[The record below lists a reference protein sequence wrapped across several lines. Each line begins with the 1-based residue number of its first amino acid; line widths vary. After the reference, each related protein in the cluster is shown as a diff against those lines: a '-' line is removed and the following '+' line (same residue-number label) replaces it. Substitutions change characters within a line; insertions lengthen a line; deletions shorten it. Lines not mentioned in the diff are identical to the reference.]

1 MLSAEGPGHPVR
13 FERFEVDLR
22 SGELRKEGARLRLAE
37 QPFSIL
43 ALLLSRPGELVT
55 RDELQKKLWPGD
67 TFTDFDRGL
76 NKAINRLREALG
88 DSADAPRFIE
98 TLPKRGYRFIGTL
111 ESSSGL
117 TPAAPTVAPSPAAQ
131 PPSAEPH
138 FQLKRHVRSWQMM
151 VVLALVAILAATWW
165 LRGSLPTR
173 SAGDPLIRASLLPPA
188 ARTFVPYSMALSRDG
203 SYLAFV
209 AESAD
214 GTRSLWTRS
223 MSSTSATEIR
233 GTDGASFPFWS
244 PDRRQVAFFA
254 DGKLKWVDLAGGAIR
269 AIADVRRPSGGTWNS
284 NDVIVFAPDVNGP
297 LFRIPA
303 AGGVPAAV
311 TRVPESEGLSGHRW
325 PIFLP
330 DDRHFMY
337 VAFSD
342 ARPSDNEPELRVG
355 SLDSLESS
363 EIGWAGSRSVA
374 YALDHLLYVRGGTLY
389 AQPFDGAARHAEGPP
404 LAVAGVELADAPA
417 FFPSPLTAS
426 MNGVLVFQSSADL
439 PTQLVWLHHDGREKG
454 VLPGM
459 KYGGPAISP
468 DGRLIAGSCEGAAGG
483 TSSICL
489 RDLARGVTTRITD
502 GPSDRFPVWSRDGR
516 EIAYTSGAGIY
527 RVRADGSGV
536 PELVSRHGHPTGWTA
551 DGRILSFGSYNGV
564 VSLAL
569 SSTETHQVI
578 ELEQGAEGQLSPDGA
593 WLAYIAPTGLVVRQ
607 FAGQISGQ
615 ISGPGI
621 RANVAGYGAAQP
633 RWSYDGS
640 KLFYISADKKLMSA
654 DFDPASGSIGTPQ
667 SVSQTRIVGAA
678 LVGHQYDVAPDGS
691 FVVNSLTGDPA
702 PLTLMSGWTSRLDR

>member
-1 MLSAEGPGHPVR
+1 LG
-13 FERFEVDLR
+13 
-22 SGELRKEGARLRLAE
+22 E
-37 QPFSIL
+37 QPFSVL
-43 ALLLSRPGELVT
+43 ALLLSRPGELVI
-55 RDELQKKLWPGD
+55 RDELQRKLWPGD

-98 TLPKRGYRFIGTL
+98 TLPRRGYRFIGTL

-117 TPAAPTVAPSPAAQ
+117 TSAAPTTPPSLPVQ
-131 PPSAEPH
+131 PPSVEPH
-138 FQLKRHVRSWQMM
+138 FQWRRLVGSRQVML
-151 VVLALVAILAATWW
+151 VLLALVAILAAAWW
-165 LRGSLPTR
+165 LGGRIRTPG
-173 SAGDPLIRASLLPPA
+173 AGDPLIRSSLLPPA
-188 ARTFVPYSMALSRDG
+188 ARTFVPYSIALSRDG

-223 MSSTSATEIR
+223 MSSTSANAIA
-233 GTDGASFPFWS
+233 GTDGASLPFWS
-244 PDRRQVAFFA
+244 PDRRQVGFFA
-254 DGKLKWVDLAGGAIR
+254 DGKLKLVDLAGGAIR

-297 LFRIPA
+297 LFKIPA
-303 AGGVPAAV
+303 AGGVPAVV
-311 TRVPESEGLSGHRW
+311 TRIPESEGLHGHRW
-325 PIFLP
+325 PTFLP
-330 DDRHFMY
+330 DDRHFLY

-363 EIGWAGSRSVA
+363 EIGWVGSRSVA
-374 YALDHLLYVRGGTLY
+374 YARDHLLYVRGGTLY
-389 AQPFDGAARHAEGPP
+389 AEPFDGASRRAEGPS

-439 PTQLVWLHHDGREKG
+439 PTHLVWLDDSGREKG

-459 KYGGPAISP
+459 RYGGPAISP

-483 TSSICL
+483 TSSICV
-489 RDLARGVTTRITD
+489 RDLARGVTTRITE

-527 RVRADGSGV
+527 RVRADGSGA
-536 PELVSRHGHPTGWTA
+536 PELVSRRGNPTGWTA

-569 SSTETHQVI
+569 SSTETHQVT
-578 ELEQGAEGQLSPDGA
+578 ELEQGAEGQLSPDGT

-607 FAGQISGQ
+607 FP
-615 ISGPGI
+615 GPGI

-633 RWSYDGS
+633 RWSRDGS
-640 KLFYISADKKLMSA
+640 RLFYITADKKLMSA
-654 DFDPASGSIGTPQ
+654 DFDPASGSIGAPR